1 MSNRSFT
8 YAKDSQFWEL
18 VARAVT
24 HRGESALPPLFE
36 ALSAKSLEQDIPVTF
51 GGVKSLSWAR
61 ICQIFLLY
69 QDRMPAFGR
78 KEYLAMIAGSKRVFR
93 PSHFARIAVRRIVA
107 NISYPS
113 SPGRTMKE
121 SVADTFLANGLTV
134 TEGYEGSSMDGLI
147 LSRALADIGIMAL
160 CDRVVTPPSDLWSE
174 VAAAYG
180 KRRKGIIQR
189 KWEDLWFWI
198 FNR

>member
-1 MSNRSFT
+1 M
-8 YAKDSQFWEL
+8 
-18 VARAVT
+18 
-24 HRGESALPPLFE
+24 PPLFE
-36 ALSAKSLEQDIPVTF
+36 ALSAKSLEQDLPIGF
-51 GGVKSLSWAR
+51 GGVKSLSWAL

-69 QDRMPAFGR
+69 QVRMPAFGR

-134 TEGYEGSSMDGLI
+134 TEGYEGSSMDDLI
-147 LSRALADIGIMAL
+147 LSRLLADTGIMAL
-160 CDRVVTPPSDLWSE
+160 CDRVVTPPSELWGE
-174 VAAAYG
+174 VAAHYE

-189 KWEDLWFWI
+189 KWEDFCFWI
-198 FNR
+198 VNR

>member
-1 MSNRSFT
+1 M
-8 YAKDSQFWEL
+8 
-18 VARAVT
+18 
-24 HRGESALPPLFE
+24 PPLFE
-36 ALSAKSLEQDIPVTF
+36 ALSAKSLEQDLPIDF
-51 GGVKSLSWAR
+51 GGVKSLSWAL

-134 TEGYEGSSMDGLI
+134 TEGYEGSSMDDLI
-147 LSRALADIGIMAL
+147 LSRSLADTGIMAL
-160 CDRVVTPPSDLWSE
+160 CDRVVTPPSELWSE
-174 VAAAYG
+174 VAAHYG

-189 KWEDLWFWI
+189 KWEDLYFWI
-198 FNR
+198 LNR